1 LVLIELFSIFETEL
15 VLIVNLG
22 GEFMRSRN
30 LIVLVGCLAS
40 FSHLSIAQDDLG
52 KQLSKVASQN
62 AISYL
67 SPVLSAWGAD
77 LNSGLYHSADLHD
90 ILGFDV
96 GLKVGAVMV
105 KGEDRVFDLVL
116 PDRMTFTYNGVP
128 YLLKADEDYDRVIS
142 GAPTALGDPN
152 GKAVTVKSNSKYSFL
167 QGQTIFT
174 TPGGFDMK
182 FAALLMPQAAVGLPF
197 GLEVIGRFVPNTTLP
212 DNAGKVNFIGFGI
225 RHSIDQYI
233 PLCPIDI
240 SIHFMNQKLTISD
253 MNDHRILG
261 ASGIA
266 YGIEVSKSLALLT
279 VYGGYQIE
287 HSEWD
292 VDLYN
297 PDPSLSQFTDTPVT
311 IAGFHVDGKNTS
323 RLHAGIRLLLAVINI
338 HADYSFARQP
348 VIAAGVGISFR

>member
-1 LVLIELFSIFETEL
+1 
-15 VLIVNLG
+15 
-22 GEFMRSRN
+22 MRSRN
-30 LIVLVGCLAS
+30 LIILVGCLAL
-40 FSHLSIAQDDLG
+40 FSRPSVAQDDLA

-62 AISYL
+62 AINYL

-96 GLKVGAVMV
+96 GLKVGAVIV
-105 KGEDRVFDLVL
+105 KNEDRVFDLVL
-116 PDRMTFTYNGVP
+116 PDQVGFTYNGTKYTLNAGV
-128 YLLKADEDYDRVIS
+128 DYDKVIS

-152 GKAVTVKSNSKYSFL
+152 GKPVTVKSTSPFIPL
-167 QGQTIFT
+167 RGQTIFT
-174 TPGGFDMK
+174 TPKGFDMK

-240 SIHFMNQKLTISD
+240 SIHFMTQKLTISD

-261 ASGIA
+261 ASAIA

-279 VYGGYQIE
+279 VYGGYQLE
-287 HSEWD
+287 HSDWD
-292 VDLYN
+292 IDLYN
-297 PDPSLSQFTDTPVT
+297 PDPSLIQFSGTPVT
-311 IAGFHVDGKNTS
+311 IDGFHVDGKNTS
-323 RLHAGIRLLLAVINI
+323 RLHAGVRLLLAIINI
-338 HADYSFARQP
+338 HADYSFATQP
-348 VIAAGVGISFR
+348 VIAAGVGISLR

>member
-1 LVLIELFSIFETEL
+1 
-15 VLIVNLG
+15 
-22 GEFMRSRN
+22 MRSRN
-30 LIVLVGCLAS
+30 LIVLVGCLAL
-40 FSHLSIAQDDLG
+40 FSYMLTAQDDLG

-62 AISYL
+62 AVNYL

-105 KGEDRVFDLVL
+105 KDEDKVFDLVL
-116 PDRMTFTYNGVP
+116 PDQMAFTYNGTKYTLNAGV
-128 YLLKADEDYDRVIS
+128 DYDKVIP

-152 GKAVTVKSNSKYSFL
+152 GKAVTIKSTSPL
-167 QGQTIFT
+167 VPLRGQTIFT
-174 TPGGFDMK
+174 SPKGFDMK
-182 FAALLMPQAAVGLPF
+182 FAALLMPQAAIGLPF

-266 YGIEVSKSLALLT
+266 YGIEVSKSLAFLT

-297 PDPSLSQFTDTPVT
+297 PDPSLTQFIGTPLT
-311 IAGFHVDGKNTS
+311 IDGFHVDGKNTS
-323 RLHAGIRLLLAVINI
+323 RLHAGVRLLLAIINV
-338 HADYSFARQP
+338 HADYSFATQP
-348 VIAAGVGISFR
+348 VIAAGVGISLR

>member
-1 LVLIELFSIFETEL
+1 
-15 VLIVNLG
+15 
-22 GEFMRSRN
+22 MRSRN
-30 LIVLVGCLAS
+30 LIVLIGCLAC
-40 FSHLSIAQDDLG
+40 LSYKSTAQDDLG

-62 AISYL
+62 AINYL

-96 GLKVGAVMV
+96 GLKVGAVIV
-105 KGEDRVFDLVL
+105 KDEDRVFDLVL
-116 PDRMTFTYNGVP
+116 PDQMTFTYSGAQYTLV
-128 YLLKADEDYDRVIS
+128 AGRDYDKVIS

-152 GKAVTVKSNSKYSFL
+152 GKVVTVKSTTKYSFL
-167 QGQTIFT
+167 QGQTLFT
-174 TPGGFDMK
+174 TPKGFDMK
-182 FAALLMPQAAVGLPF
+182 YAALLMPQAAVGLPF

-297 PDPSLSQFTDTPVT
+297 PDPSLTQFIGTPVT
-311 IAGFHVDGKNTS
+311 IDGFHVDGKNTS
-323 RLHAGIRLLLAVINI
+323 RLHAGVRLLLAIINV
-338 HADYSFARQP
+338 HADYSFASQP
-348 VIAAGVGISFR
+348 VIAAGIGISLR

>member
-1 LVLIELFSIFETEL
+1 
-15 VLIVNLG
+15 
-22 GEFMRSRN
+22 MRSRN
-30 LIVLVGCLAS
+30 LIVLAGCLAF
-40 FSHLSIAQDDLG
+40 FSYMSTAQDDLG

-62 AISYL
+62 AINYV

-96 GLKVGAVMV
+96 GLKVGAVIV
-105 KGEDRVFDLVL
+105 KEEDRVFDLVL
-116 PDRMTFTYNGVP
+116 PNQMTFTYNGIKYTLNAP
-128 YLLKADEDYDRVIS
+128 ADYDNVIS

-152 GKAVTVKSNSKYSFL
+152 GKAVTIKSTSSL
-167 QGQTIFT
+167 VPLRGQTIFT
-174 TPGGFDMK
+174 SPGGFDMK

-212 DNAGKVNFIGFGI
+212 SNAGKVNFIGFGI

-253 MNDHRILG
+253 MNDRRILG

-292 VDLYN
+292 VDAYS
-297 PDPSLSQFTDTPVT
+297 PDPSLTQFTGPVT
-311 IAGFHVDGKNTS
+311 IDGFHVDGKNTS
-323 RLHAGIRLLLAVINI
+323 RLHAGVRLLLAVINI
-338 HADYSFARQP
+338 HADYSFATQP

>member
-1 LVLIELFSIFETEL
+1 
-15 VLIVNLG
+15 
-22 GEFMRSRN
+22 MRSRN
-30 LIVLVGCLAS
+30 LILLVGCVAF
-40 FSHLSIAQDDLG
+40 FSLPSTAQDDLG
-52 KQLSKVASQN
+52 KQLSKVANQN
-62 AISYL
+62 AINYL

-105 KGEDRVFDLVL
+105 KDEDRVFDLVL
-116 PDRMTFTYNGVP
+116 PDQMAFTYNGIR
-128 YLLKADEDYDRVIS
+128 YTLKADEDYDRKIS

-152 GKAVTVKSNSKYSFL
+152 GKAVIVKSNKYSFL
-167 QGQTIFT
+167 QGKTIFT
-174 TPGGFDMK
+174 SPRGFDMK

-212 DNAGKVNFIGFGI
+212 NDAGKVNFIGFGI

-233 PLCPIDI
+233 PLLPIDV
-240 SIHFMNQKLTISD
+240 SIHFMTQKLTISD
-253 MNDHRILG
+253 MNDRKILG

-297 PDPSLSQFTDTPVT
+297 PDPSLTQFIGTPVT
-311 IAGFHVDGKNTS
+311 VDGFHVDGKNTS
-323 RLHAGIRLLLAVINI
+323 RFHAGVRLLLAIINV
-338 HADYSFARQP
+338 HADYSFATQP
-348 VIAAGVGISFR
+348 VIAAGVGISLR